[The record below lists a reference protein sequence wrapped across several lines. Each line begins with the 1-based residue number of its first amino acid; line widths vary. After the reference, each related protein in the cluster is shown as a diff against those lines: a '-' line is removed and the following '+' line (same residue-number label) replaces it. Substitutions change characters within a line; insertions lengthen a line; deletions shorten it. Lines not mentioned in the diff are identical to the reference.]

1 MIRGH
6 NVMISV
12 HLAELYG
19 VETRALNQAVK
30 RNAARFP
37 SDFMFQLSEREAD
50 LVVSQSMI
58 PHRKFFGG
66 SLPYAFTEQG
76 VAMLST
82 VLRSERAIQMNIAIM
97 RAFVRLREIFSTHK
111 ELALKMKQLEMKV
124 GKHDEEIQAI
134 FEVINNQQ

>member
-124 GKHDEEIQAI
+124 GRHDEEIQAI